1 MTTRAARILSIVG
14 ATLGTVAAGTA
25 HAQAPVPGDEMRVT
39 SKMEMAGMAMPA
51 RTYNVCMPR
60 NRPADSGP
68 ADQPENCQLLEAS
81 SSGNTTRFRLRCTGE
96 MEGEMTG
103 ETTTTA
109 TGYRQRMTMA
119 ADGQTMVMTQDAE
132 KTGKECDAAEMERKM
147 NAMMA
152 KAEADS
158 AKMMKE
164 ICAGSAK
171 EVSQV
176 PTFFGADATCKDP
189 ADVKTLCGNVRTPKG
204 YYRLYDAKTAKLF
217 GNEPAGVKALESAC
231 ALKGPAPLKEELC
244 GQAEGKRWWNFLAKE
259 CPVQAQALAAK
270 ECAGRDFT
278 ALQGSP
284 YAGFCGAMGTGTPAA
299 GDAEGDALADGS
311 APPAPAAP
319 AGNEAQNAAQK
330 AADKAKRG
338 FKSLRDK
345 VGF

>member
-1 MTTRAARILSIVG
+1 MTTRAALILSIFG
-14 ATLGTVAAGTA
+14 ATLGAVAAGTA

-39 SKMEMAGMAMPA
+39 TKMDMGGMSMPA
-51 RTYNVCMPR
+51 TTSTVCMPR
-60 NRPADSGP
+60 TARAEDGP
-68 ADQPENCQLLEAS
+68 LDRPENCQMLDFS
-81 SSGNTTRFRLRCTGE
+81 TSGNTTRFRMRCSGE

-103 ETTTTA
+103 ETTTTPK
-109 TGYRQRMTMA
+109 GYTTRMTMQA
-119 ADGQTMVMTQDAE
+119 EGRTMVTTQDAE

-176 PTFFGADATCKDP
+176 PTFFGPDATCKDP